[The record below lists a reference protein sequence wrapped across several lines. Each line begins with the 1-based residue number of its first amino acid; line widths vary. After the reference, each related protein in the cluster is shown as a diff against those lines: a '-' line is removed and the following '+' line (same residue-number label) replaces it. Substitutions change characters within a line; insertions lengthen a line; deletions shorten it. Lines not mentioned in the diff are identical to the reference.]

1 MPLEEKYGD
10 SPLSLLIVG
19 HNPSQHSW
27 ESGHYFSQPTNSFW
41 RLIKEAGLCS
51 IEIGLN
57 DDYMVRNLSIGFTD
71 VIRITNSDSSA
82 FIKSDYDEESTFFY
96 KRINDNAI
104 RVGGTPRRI
113 AFIGKKQYSMLFD
126 PPLPRVE
133 LGLQEI
139 HPDNFPFEC
148 EIWVLATPSGRSPMK
163 WEQRLKPY
171 KELSLSMQ
179 NAF

>member
-10 SPLSLLIVG
+10 NPLSLLIVG

-82 FIKSDYDEESTFFY
+82 FIKSD
-96 KRINDNAI
+96 
-104 RVGGTPRRI
+104 
-113 AFIGKKQYSMLFD
+113 
-126 PPLPRVE
+126 
-133 LGLQEI
+133 
-139 HPDNFPFEC
+139 
-148 EIWVLATPSGRSPMK
+148 
-163 WEQRLKPY
+163 
-171 KELSLSMQ
+171 
-179 NAF
+179 

>member
-1 MPLEEKYGD
+1 M
-10 SPLSLLIVG
+10 
-19 HNPSQHSW
+19 
-27 ESGHYFSQPTNSFW
+27 
-41 RLIKEAGLCS
+41 IKEAGLCS

-57 DDYMVRNLSIGFTD
+57 DDYMVKNLSIGFTD

-104 RVGGTPRRI
+104 RVGGTPQRI